1 MRKQGVN
8 VCRGE
13 RVILSNVLLRL
24 ECLQRPTSE
33 HTGCT
38 ITGENL
44 QCFDNMWPVQDL
56 PTGSFSCVLKTEKG
70 PGSVAAAAASSC

>member
-13 RVILSNVLLRL
+13 RVILSNMLLRL
-24 ECLQRPTSE
+24 ERLERPTSE

-38 ITGENL
+38 ITREDL
-44 QCFDNMWPVQDL
+44 QSFNNMWPVKDL

-70 PGSVAAAAASSC
+70 PGSVAVATASCC